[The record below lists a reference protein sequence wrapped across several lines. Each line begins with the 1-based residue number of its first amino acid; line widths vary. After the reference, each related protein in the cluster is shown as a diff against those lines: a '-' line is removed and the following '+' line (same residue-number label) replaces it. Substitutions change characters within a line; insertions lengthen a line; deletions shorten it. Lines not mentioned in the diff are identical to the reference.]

1 VGLLESFRIPEE
13 DCGAVTSVPH
23 SICWGLGIAIGSF
36 LAFFAFEFSIERKA
50 KYVTLTPF
58 KSRRD
63 LKTGQILLTEEEVD
77 FDPRHGHYM
86 KCGEVLIA
94 LASASLVFIPLH
106 STQLPRVG
114 ISGLFLGIS
123 MILLGFTVV
132 YALLF
137 MALLTYFYEMFL
149 FNPSNFTAFR
159 SSLIFTLGFSAFWC
173 FALAYLA
180 LAVVMAKAFS
190 DG

>member
-1 VGLLESFRIPEE
+1 
-13 DCGAVTSVPH
+13 VTGVPH
-23 SICWGLGIAIGSF
+23 SIWWGLGIGIGSF
-36 LAFFAFEFSIERKA
+36 LAFFTFEYSIERKA

-63 LKTGQILLTEEEVD
+63 LKTGRIFLLDEEVE

-86 KCGEVLIA
+86 KFGEVLIA

-106 STQLPRVG
+106 SAQFPRIG
-114 ISGLFLGIS
+114 ISGLLLGIS

-137 MALLTYFYEMFL
+137 MGLLTYFYEMFL
-149 FNPSNFTAFR
+149 FDPANFTAFR
-159 SSLIFTLGFSAFWC
+159 SSLIFALGFSAFWC

-190 DG
+190 GG